1 MFTKFEMLGAI
12 TISLIGGM
20 AIGYSKA
27 REICLQAIIQATG
40 EQKKTEATENEEE
53 PWTRAFSFRRISK
66 CLYEERS
73 SSNESWEN
81 VPAPEMVSY
90 KN

>member
-1 MFTKFEMLGAI
+1 MDTERKTGN
-12 TISLIGGM
+12 ISYKDKQPSFCRYWSDSGPLIGGM

-53 PWTRAFSFRRISK
+53 P
-66 CLYEERS
+66 
-73 SSNESWEN
+73 
-81 VPAPEMVSY
+81 
-90 KN
+90 

>member
-53 PWTRAFSFRRISK
+53 P
-66 CLYEERS
+66 
-73 SSNESWEN
+73 
-81 VPAPEMVSY
+81 
-90 KN
+90 